1 MRKNGPW
8 RLFLI
13 KTTLILGGLGFLF
26 VGLSIIWAATINIP
40 DFDSFFK
47 EQSISEST
55 KIYDRTGEVLLY
67 DVHGEVR
74 RTIVSLNEISDY
86 AKKASIAIEDANFYQ
101 HHGVEPLATLRAVL
115 INIIT
120 GELQQGGSTI
130 TQQVIKNTLLTKD
143 KTISRKI
150 KEWVLAIKLERAMK
164 KDDILALYLNETP
177 YGGSIYGIQEA
188 AQTFFN
194 KKASD
199 LTLAEAAYLAA
210 LPQAPT
216 YYSPYGSHKDKLD
229 DRKNLVLKRMR
240 ELGFITANQE
250 ASAKAEKVEFKPLDE
265 SGIKAPH
272 FVFYVLQ
279 YLENKY
285 GREAVETQGFKVIT
299 SLDWKLQEKA
309 QEIVKT
315 YAESNAKN
323 YNAKNAGMVAID
335 PKTGQILVMVGS
347 KDYFD
352 TDHEGNFNIT
362 LAKRQPGSAFKPF
375 VYATAFQK
383 GYTPD
388 TVLFDVPTQFSTNC
402 PPDCYTPENYDGKYL
417 GPISLRN
424 ALAQSRNVP
433 AVKILYLAGLNDVL
447 SNAKR
452 FGITTLTDKNRYGLT
467 LVLGGGEVTPLE
479 LTGAYS
485 VFANDG
491 VKNDI
496 GSILKIEDSKGQT
509 LEEWKANPQ
518 PVIDSNIA
526 RLVTSVLSDNNARA
540 PAFGLNSPLY
550 FPGRDVADKTGTT
563 NDYRD
568 AWVMGYTPSI
578 TVGAWAGN
586 NDNSPMDKQIAGFII
601 VPMWNAFMKEY
612 LKDAP
617 IESFP
622 QPTPVDPNLK
632 PVLRGFWRGNQ
643 NYFIDTISK
652 KLATDYTPNET
663 KEEHVVT
670 QVHSILY
677 WINKNN
683 PTGPVPINPSSDPQ
697 FKLWEGP
704 VLQWAANNNIK
715 NETTDIIPKETDNI
729 HLPGLAP
736 EFKIINPT
744 DGQTLDLTKPI
755 TASFSLTKAVNPIT
769 KADFY
774 LNNTLIKSLNNL
786 PSSINLDLPV
796 DSINP
801 GENDFR
807 VVISDTIKNN
817 SDQTVKLF
825 NISN

>member
-1 MRKNGPW
+1 MYKKQW
-8 RLFLI
+8 RLLLL
-13 KTTLILGGLGFLF
+13 KSALILGGLGFLF
-26 VGLSIIWAATINIP
+26 VGFSVIWASTINIP

-47 EQSISEST
+47 ERVISEST
-55 KIYDRTGEVLLY
+55 KIYDKTGEVLLY
-67 DVHGEVR
+67 DVHGTVR
-74 RTIVSLNEISDY
+74 RTVVPLNEITDY
-86 AKKASIAIEDANFYQ
+86 AKKATIAIEDAEFYQ
-101 HHGVEPLATLRAVL
+101 HHGVKPTATIRAVL

-150 KEWVLAIKLERAMK
+150 KEWVLALKLERSMK

-177 YGGSIYGIQEA
+177 YGGSIYGIEEA
-188 AQTFFN
+188 SQTFFT
-194 KKASD
+194 KKATD
-199 LTLAEAAYLAA
+199 LSLAQAAYLAA

-216 YYSPYGSHKDKLD
+216 YYSPYGNHLDKLSE
-229 DRKNLVLKRMR
+229 RKNLVLRRMR
-240 ELGFITANQE
+240 ELGFITTKQE
-250 ASAKAEKVEFKPLDE
+250 TEAKAEKVEFKPLDE

-279 YLENKY
+279 YLEEKY

-323 YNAKNAGMVAID
+323 YKAKNAGMVAVD

-347 KDYFD
+347 KDYFNTED
-352 TDHEGNFNIT
+352 EGNFNIT
-362 LAKRQPGSAFKPF
+362 LAKRQPGSSFKPF

-402 PPDCYTPENYDGKYL
+402 PPDCYSPVNYDAKYL
-417 GPISLRN
+417 GPISLRT
-424 ALAQSRNVP
+424 ALAQSRNIP
-433 AVKILYLAGLNDVL
+433 AVKVLYLAGLNDVL
-447 SNAKR
+447 ANAKR

-491 VKNDI
+491 VRNSLS
-496 GSILKIEDSKGQT
+496 SILKIEDSKGQA
-509 LEEWKANPQ
+509 LEEWKSNPE

-526 RLVTSVLSDNNARA
+526 RMVTSILSDNNARA
-540 PAFGLNSPLY
+540 GAFGLNSPLF
-550 FPGRDVADKTGTT
+550 FPGRDVAAKTGTT

-568 AWVMGYTPSI
+568 AWVMGYTPNI

-586 NDNSPMDKQIAGFII
+586 NDNSPMEKQIAGFII
-601 VPMWNAFMKEY
+601 APMWNAFMKEY
-612 LKDAP
+612 LK
-617 IESFP
+617 ESPVETFP
-622 QPTPVDPNLK
+622 QPNPIDPNLK

-643 NYFIDTISK
+643 NYFIDSISK
-652 KLATDYTPNET
+652 KLATDNTPNET
-663 KEEHVVT
+663 KEEHVIT

-677 WINKNN
+677 WVNKNN
-683 PTGPVPINPSSDPQ
+683 PTGPAPSNPANDPQ

-704 VLQWAANNNIK
+704 VLQWAANNGII
-715 NETTDIIPKETDNI
+715 NETTDIIPKESDNI
-729 HLPGLAP
+729 HLPGLNP
-736 EFKIINPT
+736 EFKINSPT
-744 DGQTLDLTKPI
+744 SNQTLDLTKPI
-755 TASFSLTKAVNPIT
+755 NTSFSLIKSSRTIT
-769 KADFY
+769 KVDIY
-774 LNNTLIKSLNNL
+774 LNGTLIKSLNNL
-786 PSSINLDLPV
+786 PSNISLDLPAEN
-796 DSINP
+796 INP
-801 GENDFR
+801 GENELR
-807 VVISDTIKNN
+807 VVIFDEIKNK
-817 SDQTVKLF
+817 SEQVVKLL
-825 NISN
+825 NVSN